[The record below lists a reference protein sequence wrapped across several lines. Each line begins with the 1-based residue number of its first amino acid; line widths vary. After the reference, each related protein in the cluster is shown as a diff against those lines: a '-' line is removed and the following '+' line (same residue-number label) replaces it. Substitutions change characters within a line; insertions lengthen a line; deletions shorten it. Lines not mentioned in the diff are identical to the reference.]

1 MALLAGYKS
10 KKTIQVDS
18 RSESFSDVHRLFI
31 CTDTDKISTQ
41 SIHRET
47 VPYSGLVHCV
57 RVPSGNIVVRS
68 NGKTLIIGNCHEV
81 EGILR
86 GFAEKKVTLPLHI
99 KDEDMPD
106 LESMKTM
113 NDWVSWLSPFSEKFS
128 TRARA
133 GGEPSQQEEFLALVQ
148 DMEDLSE
155 YFGEKFV
162 VAVERDIIAKRSK
175 FVFTPEY
182 VGNLLNTYITN
193 YGDKRIFMS
202 GTIYSKE
209 LYCKLSGLNPAE
221 TCYIKIGS
229 SFPKALRPIYMKPEY
244 MVDTSHK
251 LWDNNFAK
259 MIANIR
265 KVMETFHDV
274 KGLIHAPSYHAGAVI
289 ANALRDTKRIVIHD
303 KDNFQSTLQ
312 DFYASKG
319 NEVFLSPVCQQGV
332 DFKGD
337 RARFQ
342 IILRVPYPNTSDAFM
357 AKMVK
362 TQFAYYNYQALIVF
376 GQQIG
381 RVNRSETDFGV
392 TILMDER
399 FEKFIGKNRNTLP
412 RWLTEAIIIK

>member
-1 MALLAGYKS
+1 
-10 KKTIQVDS
+10 
-18 RSESFSDVHRLFI
+18 
-31 CTDTDKISTQ
+31 
-41 SIHRET
+41 
-47 VPYSGLVHCV
+47 
-57 RVPSGNIVVRS
+57 
-68 NGKTLIIGNCHEV
+68 
-81 EGILR
+81 
-86 GFAEKKVTLPLHI
+86 
-99 KDEDMPD
+99 
-106 LESMKTM
+106 M